1 MGFSHS
7 NGCRLRDSHRSPRLQ
22 ERSAAWS
29 GWCFWGVNICLHPRG
44 CTLALGPPLR
54 SLPGL
59 EASPERGAWG
69 PLAGTRAGV
78 CGCAPPQLDPRAP
91 RRRMPRPGPGE
102 CAFPM
107 TISRGPEGGGEAHR
121 RVWSWLV
128 WKMPAWRGL
137 RIPGPRQW
145 LRGLP
150 HLGCWGAR
158 SEGGRW
164 SVGTRGRAGA
174 NYSMFSCCSSP
185 QTRGRPQPRVLC
197 VPRLPPSPRLRA
209 APSPVRPPAPPPGAA
224 CSLAC

>member
-1 MGFSHS
+1 MVWVVLL
-7 NGCRLRDSHRSPRLQ
+7 GCGHLSPSSGLHTSPGAAPQ
-22 ERSAAWS
+22 VAAWPGGLS
-29 GWCFWGVNICLHPRG
+29 RARSVGAVVGHPGGRVRM
-44 CTLALGPPLR
+44 C
-54 SLPGL
+54 
-59 EASPERGAWG
+59 ASPVRPQGA
-69 PLAGTRAGV
+69 AAADAQAR
-78 CGCAPPQLDPRAP
+78 
-91 RRRMPRPGPGE
+91 PGE

-107 TISRGPEGGGEAHR
+107 TISRGPEGGGEAHH

-174 NYSMFSCCSSP
+174 NYSMFSCRSSP

-209 APSPVRPPAPPPGAA
+209 APSPVRPPALPPGG
-224 CSLAC
+224 SLLSGLLAGGYLPGPPAP